1 MSDDAQETLSA
12 SDELMQS
19 LMPLLIVLAESIRF
33 LLGVPL
39 LAGVAAVVYSVL
51 SEPIYTATGRI
62 LPPQYNENTV
72 MAMTNQMGG
81 ESQLGNS
88 ALMLKNP
95 NDLFVG
101 ILTSRTIVDSVVHA
115 HDLQEYYE
123 MPLLGDARKQLAG
136 ATDIRASKN
145 GIVSISV
152 EDTSREM
159 AATLANA
166 YVDQFYAFS
175 EKLARSQAAR
185 RSAFYARSLDDA
197 KRQLLLADQALAE
210 VKKTT
215 GFTGLQ
221 GQEQAIVLAAAEVQA
236 QIAAR
241 QTQLKTMAAYATP
254 SNPDVRLIK
263 REIANLK
270 VELESLSAFQKVTD
284 ADGDP
289 LPTLSDTPDAFM
301 IYSQRK
307 RDVEYWENVVDL
319 IGRFSE
325 LGKIDESRDMSLFQV
340 LDEAIPPEDKSKPRT
355 KVNAILA
362 VVASG
367 FLCLLWVLAGAYIRQ
382 RMSRSSAFSSQ
393 FMELRDVLM
402 RQLLFRRSS

>member
-1 MSDDAQETLSA
+1 MSDDAQESLSA

-19 LMPLLIVLAESIRF
+19 LMPLLIVLAQSIRF

-39 LAGVAAVVYSVL
+39 LAGIAAVIYSVM

-101 ILTSRTIVDSVVHA
+101 ILTSRTIVDSVVLA
-115 HDLQEYYE
+115 HELQDYYD

-159 AATLANA
+159 AAVLANA

-210 VKKTT
+210 VKKST

-270 VELESLSAFQKVTD
+270 EELESLSAFQSPGQD
-284 ADGDP
+284 ADT
-289 LPTLSDTPDAFM
+289 LPSLSDTPDAFM

-367 FLCLLWVLAGAYIRQ
+367 FLCLLYVLACAYIRQ

-393 FMELRDVLM
+393 FMELRDVLA
-402 RQLLFRRSS
+402 RQLLFRRAS